1 MGRRSPL
8 SEPGHP
14 GALVSPLIDGVDHGL
29 ALAALRER
37 GAHQFDPV
45 RFRFIEALATRAA
58 ACEGAVRRV
67 LDGRLAT
74 VLAAYVERYEAAP
87 SEAGNSLHQR
97 HAASV
102 EAPSH
107 PGPLAELVRQIARH
121 SSEKGD
127 GSSANDAATGV
138 ESPGEL
144 KTLRYFRSTWSKLS
158 VDRQLS
164 QSLAQAPKNAGPLN
178 SQLLVLRSLQ
188 AMREVSP
195 DYLNRFMSYVD
206 ALLCLDLMSGGNA
219 PAQAK
224 VAHGE
229 SDAKRKPARGK
240 SG

>member
-8 SEPGHP
+8 SEPGNP
-14 GALVSPLIDGVDHGL
+14 GSLVSPLIDGVDHGV

-45 RFRFIEALATRAA
+45 RFCFIEALATRAA

-67 LDGRLAT
+67 LDGKLAT
-74 VLAAYVERYEAAP
+74 ALAAYVERYEKAE
-87 SEAGNSLHQR
+87 SEAGNSLHHR
-97 HAASV
+97 LAANV

-107 PGPLAELVRQIARH
+107 QGPLTELVRQIAHH
-121 SSEKGD
+121 SSQKGD
-127 GSSANDAATGV
+127 GSSAHEVATGA
-138 ESPGEL
+138 ESTDAL

-158 VDRQLS
+158 VDRQLN

-188 AMREVSP
+188 TMRELSP

-206 ALLCLDLMSGGNA
+206 ALLWLDLVSGGNA
-219 PAQAK
+219 PVQAK